1 MQMNS
6 LKGKIL
12 SLVFVLVA
20 SLSLTAQVNND
31 EVLMTI
37 AGKPVHVSEFLNIY
51 QKNNVKGETIDK
63 KSLNEY
69 LELFINFKLK
79 VKQAE
84 ELGLDTVSSFRNELN
99 GYRDQLAK
107 PYFSDEATL
116 NRLIQE
122 AYERERTDLRASHI
136 FFRLKPD
143 ASPADTLLAYKNAM
157 SAREKLLKGASFESV
172 AVEFSEDPSAR
183 DREATQQQPFQKGN
197 KGDLGFFAVFD
208 MVYPFENGASNTE
221 GDKVSMPVRTEYGY
235 HLIKVTARRPALGK
249 VTVAHIFLAIPKNA
263 TAEDSARIKKR
274 IDSVYTKL
282 TAGTSFEDL
291 VKIYSDDKG
300 SAAKGGVLPA
310 FGVNRMVPEFVEA
323 IYTLNNAGDYTKP
336 ILTNYGWHVVKLI
349 DRKTQKPFD
358 EEKAELKQRIMKD
371 NRGDQTRKVVVE
383 KIRIESGVT
392 ENQQA
397 VKAFYGVVTD
407 SIFYGKW
414 KVSEADNLTGMIFK
428 IGTMTF
434 RQKDFAE
441 FLASTQRKQDKQD
454 INVYVDKMYSEFLVD
469 CLLKRENSQL
479 EQKYPEFKALMGEYR
494 DGILLFD
501 LTDQKVWSKAVKDT
515 VGLAAF
521 YKKNKTNYRWDT
533 RLDATIYTVKDPKA
547 VQKVK
552 NFVKS
557 GLSDKDLLK
566 EINSDSLQVLAIES
580 GNFSRTDNKLI
591 DSIAWA
597 PGFSA
602 DIINNGTTV
611 FVNVRKVLKPEPKE
625 LNEARGLIT
634 ADYQNYLEK
643 DWIAS
648 LKAKY
653 PVEVN
658 KDVLAKIK

>member
-1 MQMNS
+1 MNR
-6 LKGKIL
+6 LKGKFL
-12 SLVFVLVA
+12 LPVFVLVA
-20 SLSLTAQVNND
+20 CLTVSAQVSND

-37 AGKPVHVSEFLNIY
+37 AGKRVYVSEFLNIY

-63 KSLNEY
+63 KSLDEY
-69 LELFINFKLK
+69 LDLFINFKLK

-84 ELGLDTVSSFRNELN
+84 ELGLDTITSFRNELN

-107 PYFSDEATL
+107 PYFTDEATL

-122 AYERERTDLRASHI
+122 AYDREKTDLRASHI

-143 ASPADTLLAYKNAM
+143 ATPADTLIAYKKAM
-157 SAREKLLKGASFESV
+157 AAREKLMKGSSFEEV
-172 AVEFSEDPSAR
+172 AVEFSEDPSAK
-183 DREATQQQPFQKGN
+183 DREATQQHPFLKGN

-208 MVYPFENGASNTE
+208 MVYAFENGAWSTE
-221 GDKVSMPVRTEYGY
+221 VNKVSMPVHTEYGY
-235 HLIKVTARRPALGK
+235 HLIKVTERRPALGK

-263 TAEDSARIKKR
+263 TAEDSARIQKR
-274 IDSVYTKL
+274 MDSVYAKL
-282 TAGTSFEDL
+282 TGGTSYEDL
-291 VKIYSDDKG
+291 VKAYSDDKG

-323 IYTLNNAGDYTKP
+323 IYSLNNVGDYTKP
-336 ILTNYGWHVVKLI
+336 ILTAYGWHIVKLI
-349 DRKTQKPFD
+349 DRKTQKPLE
-358 EEKAELKQRIMKD
+358 EEKVELKQRIMKD
-371 NRGDQTRKVVVE
+371 NRGDQTRKVVLAR
-383 KIRIESGVT
+383 IRSEYGVT
-392 ENQQA
+392 ENA
-397 VKAFYGVVTD
+397 EALKAFYPVVTD

-414 KVSEADNLTGMIFK
+414 KAVMADGLTGMIFK
-428 IGTMTF
+428 IGNMTF
-434 RQKDFAE
+434 RQKDFADY
-441 FLASTQRKQDKQD
+441 LAATQRKQDKQT
-454 INVYVDKMYSEFLVD
+454 IEAYVNLKYHEFLD
-469 CLLKRENSQL
+469 ESLLKWENSQL

-521 YKKNKTNYRWDT
+521 YQLHKSGYRWDN
-533 RLDATIYTVKDPKA
+533 RLDASIYTVKDAKV

-552 NFVKS
+552 NFIKS
-557 GLSDKDLLK
+557 GLSDKDILK
-566 EINSDSLQVLAIES
+566 EVNTDSLQVLNIEI
-580 GNFSRTDNKLI
+580 GKFSRKDNKLI
-591 DSIAWA
+591 DSIAWV
-597 PGFSA
+597 PGFSG

-611 FVNVRKVLKPEPKE
+611 FVFVRKTLKPETKE

-643 DWIAS
+643 EWIAS